1 MLKRRRRWCTVAKIR
16 KPPFGRETR
25 EVRLTPRR
33 AIRLFCFECV
43 GWQRGE
49 VEHCPDELCPLWTY
63 RQKPANPTGGGVFE
77 NSSDFGADNDVFEVE
92 EENG

>member
-1 MLKRRRRWCTVAKIR
+1 MAKIR

-33 AIRLFCFECV
+33 AIRLFCFECM

-49 VEHCPDELCPLWTY
+49 VELCPDELCPLWTY
-63 RQKPANPTGGGVFE
+63 RQNPGNVATGEVSGD
-77 NSSDFGADNDVFEVE
+77 SSDFGADCDLEDVE
-92 EENG
+92 EDNA